1 MENNIADLPTSDELT
16 PNDIDSIFGADEV
29 NEEHSGSFTPSDSD
43 KASAAPSKEQD
54 DEFTGLSH
62 EDIIKKLQST
72 KDKYRTQLEIA
83 NKKVETL
90 QPLEQFYSSLY
101 EDAEV
106 RRAFIAELEPD
117 LVKPKDP
124 YDVLKEQLE
133 KEFGQDYTP
142 DEEEAKKAF
151 STSWKYNRKMDD
163 LLAKVKENN
172 TLPKS
177 LSELKENRKKQREL
191 LKQQQAEEKVKLL
204 AQMKWQDDSYNNFA
218 DWAGKLS
225 SVDLAKIY
233 TFAMRKQGKAPNM
246 VAHPG
251 GTSITPNKF
260 NAELTKFFG

>member
-1 MENNIADLPTSDELT
+1 MENNIASLPTSDNLV
-16 PNDIDSIFGADEV
+16 PNDIDNIFGVEEG
-29 NEEHSGSFTPSDSD
+29 NEDNSGSFTPPDSD
-43 KASAAPSKEQD
+43 NASEAPSKEQD

-62 EDIIKKLQST
+62 EDVIKKLQST

-124 YDVLKEQLE
+124 YDVLKEQLD
-133 KEFGQDYTP
+133 KEFGQDYIP
-142 DEEEAKKAF
+142 DEEEAKKPF
-151 STSWKYNRKMDD
+151 STSWKYYKKMDE
-163 LLAKVKENN
+163 LLAKVKDNK

-177 LSELKENRKKQREL
+177 LSELKEERKKQRET
-191 LKQQQAEEKVKLL
+191 LKQQQAEEKIKLL
-204 AQMKWQDDSYNNFA
+204 AQMKWQDDNYNNFA
-218 DWAGKLS
+218 DWVSKLS

-246 VAHPG
+246 VAQPG
-251 GTSITPNKF
+251 GTSFTPNKF
-260 NAELTKFFG
+260 NAELNKFFG

>member
-1 MENNIADLPTSDELT
+1 MENNIPNAPASTEPVL
-16 PNDIDSIFGADEV
+16 NDIDNIFGISES
-29 NEEHSGSFTPSDSD
+29 NEEQGDSSPFGSPSTSE
-43 KASAAPSKEQD
+43 APSNKQD

-124 YDVLKEQLE
+124 YDVLKEQLD
-133 KEFGQDYTP
+133 KEFGQDYIP
-142 DEEEAKKAF
+142 DEEEAKKPF
-151 STSWKYNRKMDD
+151 STSWKYYKKMDE
-163 LLAKVKENN
+163 LLTKVKENK

-177 LSELKENRKKQREL
+177 LSELKEDRKKQKEL
-191 LKQQQAEEKVKLL
+191 LKQQQADEKVKLL
-204 AQMKWQDDSYNNFA
+204 AQMKWQDESYNNFA
-218 DWAGKLS
+218 DWVSKLS

-246 VAHPG
+246 VAQPG
-251 GTSITPNKF
+251 GTSFTPNKF
-260 NAELTKFFG
+260 NAELKGFFG